1 MFRKDEKDADE
12 TQFERAIQQEQLS
25 KFVSKQQNGLDT
37 ILGERGVKISGGQ
50 RQRIAIARAL
60 YYDLDILVL
69 DDATSALDNDT
80 EVAVIEAIN
89 ALQGQKTLIIVVH
102 RLTTI
107 EKCDK
112 SSRLRWK
119 SCSDKI
125 KQAYGRKLFVKRF
138 NEMIKRKDTDILVIG
153 ILAFMSLIIWGHG
166 ETFFANPGDTS
177 VDTAVFQTV
186 GYMMKRGFLPY
197 VNTFDHKG
205 PLLYLIHYL
214 GSLINTNT
222 GVGIFQ
228 LINYYVTFLFAY
240 KIARFK
246 LNRVESVFTLLVGS
260 IILLNNHKEVAD
272 VEEFSMGFICV
283 SLYIFLNY
291 LIRNKTSYKKI
302 FIAGFCCGAVFM
314 IKMNQVS
321 CWIVFSIYIFI
332 ELIRNR
338 DYKELKRFTAMFI
351 AGFLSIVLLLVIWLL
366 CKGCL
371 SAAISDYI
379 VFNFKYIQARREILT
394 SIEYWL
400 NYEYYLFTMLVMILV
415 LNKDRRVNGV
425 YIAYMFTSYC
435 FIAFMEDTSCHH
447 GLILI
452 PAVIYPIACLLDSL
466 NNNGELK
473 RILIITILAYIIIPL
488 WFKEAKP
495 IPYKLLHA
503 RENSLSDE
511 LNEICSL
518 IKENTDYNDKISVY
532 GNWDVVYL
540 FSDRVHATKYSFQN
554 PIRFCDDK
562 ILPEYIEGLRNERP
576 KIIVLQGDGWG
587 NYDGEIKDF
596 LDTEDYD
603 LIYQAYREAGNGPMV
618 FMANR

>member
-1 MFRKDEKDADE
+1 MR
-12 TQFERAIQQEQLS
+12 
-25 KFVSKQQNGLDT
+25 QN
-37 ILGERGVKISGGQ
+37 K
-50 RQRIAIARAL
+50 
-60 YYDLDILVL
+60 
-69 DDATSALDNDT
+69 N
-80 EVAVIEAIN
+80 
-89 ALQGQKTLIIVVH
+89 VVNY
-102 RLTTI
+102 
-107 EKCDK
+107 KN
-112 SSRLRWK
+112 S
-119 SCSDKI
+119 
-125 KQAYGRKLFVKRF
+125 
-138 NEMIKRKDTDILVIG
+138 NILVIAF
-153 ILAFMSLIIWGHG
+153 LAFMSFIIWGHG

-197 VNTFDHKG
+197 VDTFDHKG

-228 LINYYVTFLFAY
+228 LINYFITFLFAY

-246 LNRVESVFTLLVGS
+246 LNKLESVFTLLVGS

-283 SLYIFLNY
+283 SLYIFLDYILNN
-291 LIRNKTSYKKI
+291 RTTYKKI
-302 FIAGFCCGAVFM
+302 FTAGLCCGAVFM

-321 CWIVFSIYIFI
+321 CWIVFGIFIFI
-332 ELIRNR
+332 ELIHNR
-338 DYKELKRFTAMFI
+338 AYKELKRFTAMFI
-351 AGFLSIVLLLVIWLL
+351 AGFLLIVVLLVIWLL

-371 SAAISDYI
+371 SEAIYDYI
-379 VFNFKYIQARREILT
+379 IFNFKYIHARRQILT
-394 SIEYWL
+394 SMEYWL
-400 NYEYYLFTMLVMILV
+400 TYEYYLFAVLVMLFFIKS
-415 LNKDRRVNGV
+415 NKRANGV
-425 YIAYMFTSYC
+425 YITYMITSYC
-435 FIAFMEDTSCHH
+435 FIALMEDTSCHH

-452 PAVIYPIACLLDSL
+452 PAVIYPIACLMESL
-466 NNNGELK
+466 NNNVELK
-473 RILIITILAYIIIPL
+473 RILVIAILAYIVIPL

-532 GNWDVVYL
+532 GNWNVVYL
-540 FSDRVHATKYSFQN
+540 FSDRAHATKYSFQN

-562 ILPEYIEGLRNERP
+562 ILPEYIDGLRNERP

-587 NYDGEIKDF
+587 NYDGDIKVF
-596 LDTEDYD
+596 LDTEDYEM
-603 LIYQAYREAGNGPMV
+603 IYQAYREAGNGPMV